1 MNFLN
6 NLFGWGKWELY
17 KEDIPYTKITYS
29 SPLLGSREIQRTKV
43 TVDIYYKENKST
55 GLKKYK
61 KVVKE

>member
-6 NLFGWGKWELY
+6 NLFGWDKWELY

-29 SPLLGSREIQRTKV
+29 SPLLGKETQRTKV
-43 TVDIYYKENKST
+43 TVDIYCKENKST